1 MTVSV
6 GDECKVELGECLQ
19 RTRAGGILII
29 YHGGFVMKNSILWLP
44 LFIVIATLLLAASPA
59 AAQESKTPTVT
70 TAVLKGTVVQVEGND
85 LLVRMSTGELR
96 NFNVPAT
103 RKFVIDGK
111 ELSVHQLQ
119 PGTTLTATV
128 TTVTGPGTIQTKSV
142 QSARVWFVSPPTVI
156 LTMPSGENKQFTVKD
171 TVRIMVNGKP
181 GTVRDLRKGDVISV
195 QKVVEEPS
203 VEIATNTTVVGHAPP
218 VTAQSTQPAQTP
230 TAAQSTQPAQTPTA
244 AEVPP
249 PAPVETKPVT
259 PAPAETTSPLLWVV
273 LIIALIVV
281 VVVAVRMSR
290 KKK

>member
-1 MTVSV
+1 
-6 GDECKVELGECLQ
+6 
-19 RTRAGGILII
+19 
-29 YHGGFVMKNSILWLP
+29 MKNSILWLP
-44 LFIVIATLLLAASPA
+44 LFIFIATLLLAASPA
-59 AAQESKTPTVT
+59 AAQESKTATVT

-96 NFNVPAT
+96 NFNVPET

-128 TTVTGPGTIQTKSV
+128 TTTTVPGTIQTRSV
-142 QSARVWFVSPPTVI
+142 QRARVWFVSPPTVI
-156 LTMPSGENKQFTVKD
+156 LTMPSGENKQFIVKD

-181 GTVRDLRKGDVISV
+181 GTVHDLRKGDVISV
-195 QKVVEEPS
+195 EKVVEEPH
-203 VEIATNTTVVGHAPP
+203 VEIATNTTVVGNAPP

-230 TAAQSTQPAQTPTA
+230 TAAQSTNTGQAPKA

-249 PAPVETKPVT
+249 PAPVGAQPVT
-259 PAPAETTSPLLWVV
+259 PPTSDTTSPLLWVV
-273 LIIALIVV
+273 LLVGLIVIVAV
-281 VVVAVRMSR
+281 VVRTSR